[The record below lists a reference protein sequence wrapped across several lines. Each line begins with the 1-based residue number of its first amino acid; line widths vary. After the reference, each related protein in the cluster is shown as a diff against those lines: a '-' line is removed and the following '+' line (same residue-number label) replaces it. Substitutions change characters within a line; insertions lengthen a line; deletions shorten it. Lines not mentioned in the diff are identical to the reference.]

1 MTPQVNTAPS
11 DAPSSSRTPLHLAVT
26 FVGKFWQ
33 IGLALICMP
42 IYLRA
47 LGPAA
52 FGVIGLYLAIQ
63 RIASLFDSGFSRAIN
78 RELASCRSGERPGN
92 MLRTLEVAYG
102 GVCVLAFVVVAVV
115 AQVVSHWFPATTAS
129 GDPSS
134 PLFLLM
140 AGAIAAQLPSNFY
153 CAAIAGLERHVALN
167 SIQGVWQGLRFV
179 GAAVVVSR
187 FPTLTAFFVWQIITG
202 IAFTMAA
209 ACYAWRAAPASF
221 RTSRIRPDLLRSIS
235 GYASGATLCA
245 VTAVFM
251 TQLDKFIL
259 FYQLPAERFGYYMVA
274 WSLAAILFVIVS
286 PITTVILPRMAR
298 LASLNDNVGLSRL
311 YHTAS
316 QLMALAVAPLMVTGV
331 VFSEEL
337 LFAWLGDAATA
348 KSSAPVTSLLFLGI
362 GLNCLNAMPHAL
374 QLATGWVSLTNWMNL
389 VSLTILGPLV
399 YLLCAAWGPVGA
411 GVAWTVFAAVYLA
424 AQIALMHRRL
434 LPGERTT
441 WLRDQLLIIAA
452 AAAAA
457 MAVRAGVNIEGRF
470 GALLGVSACWS
481 LATIAALMAAPRL
494 RRWAQRRAYAMAP
507 SLAPSRQA

>member
-1 MTPQVNTAPS
+1 MTPHAPPAPS
-11 DAPSSSRTPLHLAVT
+11 IAPCRSRTPLHLAVT

-33 IGLALICMP
+33 LGLALVCMP

-47 LGPAA
+47 LGPEG

-63 RIASLFDSGFSRAIN
+63 RIASLVDSGFSRAIN

-102 GVCVLAFVVVAVV
+102 GVCALAFAVV
-115 AQVVSHWFPATTAS
+115 AAGAYVVSPWLSGTDAT

-134 PLFLLM
+134 LLFLLM
-140 AGAIAAQLPSNFY
+140 LGAIAAQLPSNFY

-167 SIQGVWQGLRFV
+167 LIQAAWQGIRFL
-179 GAAVVVSR
+179 GAAAVISR
-187 FPTLTAFFVWQIITG
+187 FPTLTAFFAWQIFTG
-202 IAFTMAA
+202 AAFSAIAAG
-209 ACYAWRAAPASF
+209 YAWKAAPAGF
-221 RTSRIRPDLLRSIS
+221 LTSGIRPDLLRSVS

-245 VTAVFM
+245 VTAVLM
-251 TQLDKFIL
+251 TQFDKFIL

-274 WSLAAILFVIVS
+274 WSLAATLFVIVS

-298 LASLNDNVGLSRL
+298 LASLNDNAGLSRL

-331 VFSEEL
+331 VFSEEV

-348 KSSAPVTSLLFLGI
+348 KSSAAVMSLLFLGI

-374 QLATGWVSLTNWMNL
+374 QHATGWVSLTNWMNL
-389 VSLTILGPLV
+389 VSLAILGPLF
-399 YLLCAAWGPVGA
+399 YALCAAWGPAGA
-411 GVAWTVFAAVYLA
+411 GAAWIVFAAIYLA
-424 AQIALMHRRL
+424 AQVALMHRRL
-434 LPGERTT
+434 LPGERTP
-441 WLRDQLLIIAA
+441 WLRDQLLIIAVA
-452 AAAAA
+452 AVAA
-457 MAVRAGVNIEGRF
+457 MAVRAGISTEGRL
-470 GALLGVSACWS
+470 GALLGVLACWS
-481 LATIAALMAAPRL
+481 LATAAAFTAAPRL
-494 RRWAQRRAYAMAP
+494 RRWTLRRIAARAP